1 MSVLS
6 RKQSMFRKL
15 VIVLL
20 IALLP
25 ALALAEGTEGSSGS
39 LASGIAFGLA
49 ALGGALAQGKALSSF
64 MDSAGRNPGAIGG
77 MVTYLIVGLVFIET
91 LVIFG
96 FVVALLK

>member
-1 MSVLS
+1 
-6 RKQSMFRKL
+6 MFRNS
-15 VIVLL
+15 VIALI

-25 ALALAEGTEGSSGS
+25 ALALAEGTPASSGS
-39 LASGIAFGLA
+39 LAAGIAFGLA
-49 ALGGALAQGKALSSF
+49 ALGGALGQGKALASF
-64 MDSAGRNPGAIGG
+64 MEAAGRNPGAIGG